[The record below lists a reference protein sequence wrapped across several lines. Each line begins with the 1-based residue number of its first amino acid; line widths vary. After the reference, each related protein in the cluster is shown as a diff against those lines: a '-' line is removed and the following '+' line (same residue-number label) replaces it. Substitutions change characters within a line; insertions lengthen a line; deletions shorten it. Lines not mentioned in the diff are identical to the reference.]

1 MVRSRTTWPLT
12 EIVRERTD
20 GRVSG
25 TVELGTLLARG
36 AERWLERLVEGCG
49 EAGFGEVTGTTC
61 RVLWPLFAD
70 DGLPISEVAA
80 RSGLAKSS
88 MTTIVRGLLQ
98 DGLVRLDKD
107 PSDHRV
113 KRLYLTPRA
122 RELERVLTDRETR
135 LRHRVT
141 ATLGIQGQRQLLV
154 TLQRLLDTL

>member
-1 MVRSRTTWPLT
+1 MAANA
-12 EIVRERTD
+12 
-20 GRVSG
+20 
-25 TVELGTLLARG
+25 ELGALLAGG
-36 AERWLERLVEGCG
+36 AERWLQRLVEGCR
-49 EAGFGEVTGTTC
+49 AGGFAEVTGTTC
-61 RVLWPLFAD
+61 QVLWPLFEA

-80 RSGLAKSS
+80 RAGLAKSS
-88 MTTIVRGLLQ
+88 MTTIVRGLVR
-98 DGLVRLDKD
+98 DGFVRLDRD

-141 ATLGIQGQRQLLV
+141 ASLGIQGQRQLLV

>member
-1 MVRSRTTWPLT
+1 M
-12 EIVRERTD
+12 
-20 GRVSG
+20 SG
-25 TVELGTLLARG
+25 AVELGALLARG

-49 EAGFGEVTGTTC
+49 AAGFAEVTGTTC
-61 RVLWPLFAD
+61 QVLWPLFD
-70 DGLPISEVAA
+70 EDGLPISEVAA
-80 RSGLAKSS
+80 RAGLAKSS
-88 MTTIVRGLLQ
+88 MTTIVRGLVQ
-98 DGLVRLDKD
+98 DGFVRLDKD